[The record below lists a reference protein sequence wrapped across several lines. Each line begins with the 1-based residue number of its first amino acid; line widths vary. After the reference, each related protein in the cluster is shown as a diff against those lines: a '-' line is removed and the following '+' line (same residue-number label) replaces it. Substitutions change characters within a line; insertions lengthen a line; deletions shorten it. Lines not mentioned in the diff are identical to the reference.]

1 MSAINSLL
9 NMAAFRSR
17 TVDLVACQFES
28 SVVRLEHVR
37 LKLLVVIKF
46 GDANGDVGA
55 LAGCVICIVSRW
67 DMLLGGD
74 IDKPPL
80 LSVSTRTYNI
90 YTNFGKKYMLSKKYN
105 CWLLIT
111 KKLGRWKA
119 FSVKVRLGLWS
130 PLCHNVGTNGF
141 KCLSEAQQRV
151 NESSYH
157 LTWESDSGRLCGE
170 PCA

>member
-67 DMLLGGD
+67 EMLLGGD

-80 LSVSTRTYNI
+80 FSVSTRTYNI
-90 YTNFGKKYMLSKKYN
+90 YTHFGKKYMLSKKYN

-119 FSVKVRLGLWS
+119 FSVKVKLGLWS

-141 KCLSEAQQRV
+141 TCISEERQRV
-151 NESSYH
+151 NESSYY
-157 LTWESDSGRLCGE
+157 LTWESNSGRLCGE

>member
-67 DMLLGGD
+67 EMLLGGD

-90 YTNFGKKYMLSKKYN
+90 YTHFGKKYMLSKKYN

-111 KKLGRWKA
+111 KILGR
-119 FSVKVRLGLWS
+119 
-130 PLCHNVGTNGF
+130 
-141 KCLSEAQQRV
+141 
-151 NESSYH
+151 
-157 LTWESDSGRLCGE
+157 
-170 PCA
+170 

>member
-1 MSAINSLL
+1 MPLLFSINMLINRIVYCNLNRLNYKPGLPTKNRMSAINSLL

-67 DMLLGGD
+67 EMLLGGD

-90 YTNFGKKYMLSKKYN
+90 YTHFGKKYMLSKKYN

-111 KKLGRWKA
+111 KILGR
-119 FSVKVRLGLWS
+119 
-130 PLCHNVGTNGF
+130 
-141 KCLSEAQQRV
+141 
-151 NESSYH
+151 
-157 LTWESDSGRLCGE
+157 
-170 PCA
+170 